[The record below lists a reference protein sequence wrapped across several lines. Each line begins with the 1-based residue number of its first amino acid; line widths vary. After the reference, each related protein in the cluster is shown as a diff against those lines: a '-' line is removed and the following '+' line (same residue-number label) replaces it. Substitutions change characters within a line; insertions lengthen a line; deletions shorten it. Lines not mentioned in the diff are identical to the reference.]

1 MKYLRD
7 VVAFFV
13 ILMDVVH
20 HQEVVMALQALV
32 LLAELAVLFLEL
44 ISLDK
49 LRASRTLMIHHRSVV
64 IPDKIKHM
72 IGFFFSIFNE
82 IWLMEIAMKT
92 RSSYMM

>member
-13 ILMDVVH
+13 ISMDVVH
-20 HQEVVMALQALV
+20 HQEVVMALQALE
-32 LLAELAVLFLEL
+32 LPAERAVSFLEL

-64 IPDKIKHM
+64 IPVKIKHM
-72 IGFFFSIFNE
+72 ISFFSLFTMNFC
-82 IWLMEIAMKT
+82 
-92 RSSYMM
+92 